1 MSRYISVEMRSMV
14 ASRAGFKCEYCKI
27 PENDSFFS
35 FEIDHI
41 ISLKHK
47 GSTILENL
55 AYSCFPCNNNKGS
68 DVGSVLFP
76 DRSFIRLFDPR
87 NDIWDDHF
95 KFENGVM
102 FSKTP
107 VGEVTVELLKINDVE
122 RIIERRLMI

>member
-1 MSRYISVEMRSMV
+1 M
-14 ASRAGFKCEYCKI
+14 

-47 GSTILENL
+47 GSTVLENL

-68 DVGSVLFP
+68 DIGSILFP

-87 NDIWDDHF
+87 NGTWDDHF
-95 KFENGVM
+95 KFENGVI
-102 FSKTP
+102 FPKIP
-107 VGEVTVELLKINDVE
+107 VGEVTVEILKINDVE